1 MNGLRLK
8 FDEKIN
14 NIIILEEIKIKKHK
28 NIN

>member
-14 NIIILEEIKIKKHK
+14 KIIILEEIKIKKYN